1 MGFRIWD
8 FSISIRNHQSEIKM
22 NDYRNLAS
30 ELVAALKKQGAD
42 AADVYIVS
50 SNGFN
55 TTVRL
60 GQIEKLQQSTSK
72 GLSLRVFKNG
82 ATALTFTTDFQG
94 KTVQELVKETLEI
107 VKVSNA
113 DKFNGL
119 APKEFLGEYSG
130 KLMMFDESL
139 AKLSP
144 EKKIAM
150 VKEMEDAGRAF
161 DKRITNSNGAGW
173 SNSIGQV
180 TLANSDGFVGQYQT
194 TNASMS
200 VSLLAEENGV
210 KQRDGWYSFNRFF
223 NKIDSPKS
231 IGEEA
236 ARRTVRRLGGKK
248 VKSQAVPVVLDPSVA
263 GDFVGMIFGA
273 ASGGSIYR
281 RSSYLVDKVG
291 QEIVAPTITIVDDAT
306 IADGLASRPFDA
318 EGVKSS
324 SVTVIENGVL
334 KTYVCDSYSARRL
347 DAKVTGNAGRSYQAA
362 PGVTATNLFLKNGK
376 DDPKDIIKSV
386 KNGLYLTEM
395 FGSGVNSVT
404 GDFSQGASGYWIE
417 NGEMTFPVQE
427 ITIAGNVLKVL
438 KNVQAIG
445 NDLSFKLGSTA
456 SPTLLISE
464 MTVGG
469 E

>member
-1 MGFRIWD
+1 
-8 FSISIRNHQSEIKM
+8 M
-22 NDYRNLAS
+22 NDYKNLAS
-30 ELVAALKKQGAD
+30 ELVTALKKQGAD

-55 TTVRL
+55 TTIRL

-72 GLSLRVFKNG
+72 GLGLRVFKNG

-119 APKEFLGEYSG
+119 APKEMLGEYTG
-130 KLMMFDESL
+130 KLMIFDESIP
-139 AKLSP
+139 KLSP

-150 VKEMEDAGRAF
+150 VKEMEDAGRSF
-161 DKRITNSNGAGW
+161 DKRITNSNGASW

-194 TNASMS
+194 TSASMS
-200 VSLLAEENGV
+200 VGLLAEENGV
-210 KQRDGWYSFNRFF
+210 KQTDYWYSFNRYF
-223 NKIDSPKS
+223 NKLDSPKS
-231 IGEEA
+231 IGETA
-236 ARRTVRRLGGKK
+236 ARRVVKRLGGKK
-248 VKSQAVPVVLDPSVA
+248 VKSQAVPVVLDPDVA
-263 GDFVGMIFGA
+263 ADFVGMIFGA
-273 ASGGSIYR
+273 ASGGNIYR
-281 RSSYLVDKVG
+281 RSSYLVEKLG

-306 IADGLASRPFDA
+306 IQDGLASRPFDA

-347 DAKVTGNAGRSYQAA
+347 NAKVTGNAGRSYQAA
-362 PGVTATNLFLKNGK
+362 PGVGATNLFLKNGK
-376 DDPKDIIKSV
+376 DNPKDIIKSV

-417 NGEMTFPVQE
+417 NGELTYPVQE

>member
-1 MGFRIWD
+1 
-8 FSISIRNHQSEIKM
+8 M

-30 ELVAALKKQGAD
+30 ELVSALKKQGAD
-42 AADVYIVS
+42 ACDVYITS
-50 SNGFN
+50 SEGFN

-60 GQIEKLQQSTSK
+60 GNIEKLQQSTSK
-72 GLSLRVFKNG
+72 GLGLRVFKNG
-82 ATALTFTTDFQG
+82 ATALTFTTDFDE
-94 KTVQELVKETLEI
+94 KAVQNLVRETLEI
-107 VKVSNA
+107 VKISSA
-113 DKFNGL
+113 DKDNGL
-119 APKEFLGEYSG
+119 APKEFLGEYKG
-130 KLMMFDESL
+130 NLMLFDENL
-139 AKLSP
+139 LKLSP
-144 EKKIAM
+144 EKKIEM
-150 VKEMEDAGRAF
+150 VKEAEAAGRAF
-161 DKRITNSNGAGW
+161 DKRITNSNGASW

-194 TNASMS
+194 TNASLS
-200 VSLLAEENGV
+200 VGLLAEENGV
-210 KQRDGWYSFNRFF
+210 KQTDYWYSFNRFL

-236 ARRTVRRLGGKK
+236 ARRVVRRLGGKK
-248 VKSQAVPVVLDPSVA
+248 VKSQAVPVVLDVDVA

-281 RSSYLVDKVG
+281 RSSYLVDKIG
-291 QEIVAPTITIVDDAT
+291 QEIVAPSITIIDDAT
-306 IADGLASRPFDA
+306 MADGLASRPFDA

-324 SVTVIENGVL
+324 SITLIENGIL
-334 KTYVCDSYSARRL
+334 KTYVCDSYAARRL
-347 DAKVTGNAGRSYQAA
+347 SAKVTGNAGRSYQSA
-362 PGVTATNLFLKNGK
+362 PGVGSTNLFLKNGK
-376 DDPKDIIKSV
+376 SDKKDIIKSV

-404 GDFSQGASGYWIE
+404 GDFSQGASGFWIE
-417 NGEMTFPVQE
+417 NGELTYPVQE
-427 ITIAGNVLKVL
+427 ITIAGNVLKAL
-438 KNVQAIG
+438 KNVQMVG

>member
-1 MGFRIWD
+1 
-8 FSISIRNHQSEIKM
+8 M

-30 ELVAALKKQGAD
+30 ELVSALKKQGAD

-50 SNGFN
+50 SDGFN

-60 GQIEKLQQSTSK
+60 GEIEKLQQSTSK
-72 GLSLRVFKNG
+72 GLGLRVFKNG

-94 KTVQELVKETLEI
+94 NTVQQLVKETLEI

-113 DKFNGL
+113 DKHNGL
-119 APKEFLGEYSG
+119 APKEFLGEYKG
-130 KLMMFDESL
+130 KLMLFDDSI

-144 EKKIAM
+144 EKKISM
-150 VKEMEDAGRAF
+150 VKEMEDAGRGF
-161 DKRITNSNGAGW
+161 DKRITNSNGASW
-173 SNSIGQV
+173 SNSVGQI
-180 TLANSDGFVGQYQT
+180 TLANSDGFLGQYQT
-194 TNASMS
+194 TVASLS

-210 KQRDGWYSFNRFF
+210 KQRDYWYSFNRFF
-223 NKIDSPKS
+223 NKLASPKS

-248 VKSQAVPVVLDPSVA
+248 VKSQAVPVVVSPEVA
-263 GDFVGMIFGA
+263 GNFVGMIFGA

-291 QEIVAPTITIVDDAT
+291 QEIAAPSITIIDDAT
-306 IADGLASRPFDA
+306 LEDGLASRPFDA

-324 SVTVIENGVL
+324 NVTVIENGVL

-347 DAKVTGNAGRSYQAA
+347 NAKVTGNAGRSYQGA
-362 PGVTATNLFLKNGK
+362 PGVGATNLFLKNGK
-376 DDPKDIIKSV
+376 TDPKDIIKSV

-395 FGSGVNSVT
+395 FGSGVNNVT

-417 NGEMTFPVQE
+417 NGELTYPVQE

-438 KNVQAIG
+438 KNVQMIG

-456 SPTLLISE
+456 SPTLLIAE

>member
-1 MGFRIWD
+1 
-8 FSISIRNHQSEIKM
+8 
-22 NDYRNLAS
+22 
-30 ELVAALKKQGAD
+30 
-42 AADVYIVS
+42 
-50 SNGFN
+50 
-55 TTVRL
+55 
-60 GQIEKLQQSTSK
+60 
-72 GLSLRVFKNG
+72 
-82 ATALTFTTDFQG
+82 
-94 KTVQELVKETLEI
+94 ETLEI

-236 ARRTVRRLGGKK
+236 ARRTIRRLGGKK
-248 VKSQAVPVVLDPSVA
+248 VKSQAVPVVLDPDVA
-263 GDFVGMIFGA
+263 SDFVGMIFGA

-324 SVTVIENGVL
+324 SVTVIENGV
-334 KTYVCDSYSARRL
+334 
-347 DAKVTGNAGRSYQAA
+347 
-362 PGVTATNLFLKNGK
+362 
-376 DDPKDIIKSV
+376 
-386 KNGLYLTEM
+386 
-395 FGSGVNSVT
+395 
-404 GDFSQGASGYWIE
+404 
-417 NGEMTFPVQE
+417 
-427 ITIAGNVLKVL
+427 
-438 KNVQAIG
+438 
-445 NDLSFKLGSTA
+445 
-456 SPTLLISE
+456 
-464 MTVGG
+464 
-469 E
+469 

>member
-1 MGFRIWD
+1 MT
-8 FSISIRNHQSEIKM
+8 
-22 NDYRNLAS
+22 DYRNLAS
-30 ELVAALKKQGAD
+30 ELVSALKKEGAD

-55 TTVRL
+55 TTIRL
-60 GQIEKLQQSTSK
+60 GNIEKLQQSTSK
-72 GLSLRVFKNG
+72 GLGLRVFKNG
-82 ATALTFTTDFQG
+82 ATASTFTTDFQN
-94 KTVQELVKETLEI
+94 KTVQQLVKETLEI

-119 APKEFLGEYSG
+119 AAKELLGEYTG
-130 KLMMFDESL
+130 KLMLFDDSIE
-139 AKLSP
+139 KITP
-144 EKKIAM
+144 ERKIEM

-173 SNSIGQV
+173 SNSVGQV
-180 TLANSDGFVGQYQT
+180 TLANSDGFIGQYKT

-200 VSLLAEENGV
+200 VGLLAEENGV
-210 KQRDGWYSFNRFF
+210 KYTDRWYSFNRFF
-223 NKIDSPKS
+223 NKLDSPKS

-236 ARRTVRRLGGKK
+236 ARRVVHRIGGKK
-248 VKSQAVPVVLDPSVA
+248 VRSQAVPVVLDPSVA
-263 GDFVGMIFGA
+263 GDFVDMIFGA

-291 QEIVAPTITIVDDAT
+291 QQIVAPTITIIDDAT
-306 IADGLASRPFDA
+306 IEDGLASRPFDA
-318 EGVKSS
+318 EGVRSS
-324 SVTVIENGVL
+324 AVTVIENGIL
-334 KTYVCDSYSARRL
+334 KIYVCDAYSARRL
-347 DAKVTGNAGRSYQAA
+347 NAKVTGNAGRSYQSA
-362 PGVTATNLFLKNGK
+362 PGVSPTNLFLKNGK
-376 DDPKDIIKSV
+376 TAPQDIIKSV

-417 NGEMTFPVQE
+417 NGEMTYPVQE
-427 ITIAGNVLKVL
+427 ITIAGNVLNVL

-445 NDLSFKLGSTA
+445 NDLSFKRGSTA

>member
-1 MGFRIWD
+1 
-8 FSISIRNHQSEIKM
+8 M

-30 ELVAALKKQGAD
+30 ELVSALKKQGAD
-42 AADVYIVS
+42 AADVYVTS
-50 SNGFN
+50 FQGFN

-60 GQIEKLQQSTSK
+60 GEIEKLQQSTSK
-72 GLSLRVFKNG
+72 GLGLRVFKNG

-94 KTVQELVKETLEI
+94 KTVNELVKETLEI
-107 VKVSNA
+107 VKVSNS

-119 APKEFLGEYSG
+119 APKEMLGEYTG

-139 AKLSP
+139 AKITP
-144 EKKIAM
+144 EQKIAM
-150 VKEMEDAGRAF
+150 VKEMEEAGRSF
-161 DKRITNSNGAGW
+161 DKRITNSNGASW

-210 KQRDGWYSFNRFF
+210 KQRDEWYSFHRFF
-223 NKIDSPKS
+223 NKLNSPKS

-236 ARRTVRRLGGKK
+236 ARRTIRRLGGKK
-248 VKSQAVPVVLDPSVA
+248 VKSQAVPVVLDPDVA
-263 GDFVGMIFGA
+263 SDFVGMIFGA
-273 ASGGSIYR
+273 ASGGSIFR
-281 RSSYLVDKVG
+281 RASYLVDKVG
-291 QEIVAPTITIVDDAT
+291 QEIVAPTITIIDDAT
-306 IADGLASRPFDA
+306 MADGIASRPFDA

-324 SVTVIENGVL
+324 QVTVIENGVL

-347 DAKVTGNAGRSYQAA
+347 DSKVTGNAGRGYSSA
-362 PGVTATNLFLKNGK
+362 PNVGASNLFIKNSST
-376 DDPKDIIKSV
+376 DPKDIIKSV

-417 NGEMTFPVQE
+417 NGEITYPVQE

-445 NDLSFKLGSTA
+445 NDLSFKLGNVA